1 MSFYKL
7 FFIFWCIILTIITT
21 FLFAEYRYFKR
32 QAYELSQLKDDYST
46 YVLALKKLIS
56 EYDVA
61 SQSQANGLG
70 QKASEQKKKSC
81 ESQSQESSFCAVN
94 REPAYLKQEA
104 LLFARKQKM
113 LDSVKELYDAYQEF
127 EFHQP
132 VTSKRSPR
140 RRRRAP
146 ARRKTQ
152 PTRPLSEQLK
162 KLQREPVFIMPIDKS
177 NFWISSLYGPRKKPN
192 GSWGFHSGI
201 DLAAIKGTPVKA
213 AGAGVVIQAAFVS
226 GYGNTIVIAHNRKF
240 KTRYAHLSTIKVHI
254 GQHVEQGELIGKV
267 GATGN
272 VRKSKKGDGS
282 HLHFEVYVFGK
293 QQNPFYYLQH

>member
-1 MSFYKL
+1 MSLNKL
-7 FFIFWCIILTIITT
+7 FFVVWCIVLTIITA
-21 FLFAEYRYFKR
+21 FLVREYYYFKH
-32 QAYELSQLKDDYST
+32 QAHELSQLKDDYST

-56 EYDVA
+56 EHD
-61 SQSQANGLG
+61 
-70 QKASEQKKKSC
+70 ASEQPHVQAVGQKPNDQKKKPS
-81 ESQSQESSFCAVN
+81 ESLTQENSFFIVN
-94 REPAYLKQEA
+94 REPEYLKQSA
-104 LLFARKQKM
+104 LSYARKQKM
-113 LDSVKELYDAYQEF
+113 FESIKELYDAYQEF
-127 EFHQP
+127 EFSQP
-132 VTSKRSPR
+132 LPRAKNKKRTL
-140 RRRRAP
+140 P
-146 ARRKTQ
+146 AKRKTQ
-152 PTRPLSEQLK
+152 PSRPLSEQLK
-162 KLQREPVFIMPIDKS
+162 KLQREPVFALPIDKP
-177 NFWISSLYGPRKKPN
+177 NFWISSLFGPRKKPN

-240 KTRYAHLSTIKVHI
+240 KTRYAHLSAIKVHI

-293 QQNPFYYLQH
+293 QQNPFYYLAH